1 MKLSVWALL
10 GIAIVVIVLL
20 NVATAEQREHLNR
33 QKPKLPG
40 PEYVWRSDLI
50 GCKEHSPSHKKHRPL
65 KTFGGIVR

>member
-1 MKLSVWALL
+1 MKLSVWTLL
-10 GIAIVVIVLL
+10 GIAVVVIILL
-20 NVATAEQREHLNR
+20 NIAIAEQREHLSR

-50 GCKEHSPSHKKHRPL
+50 GCKEHSPETKHRPL